1 MGLLEKAG
9 KMQTDAPEATKAK
22 KADKPKKAT
31 KPPKAPRKA
40 RKARKAKAVV
50 DDLDEFEVEERV
62 ARTMP
67 DEFILASGKAR
78 FARSLIDFIVT
89 YGWMIPIVGI
99 SAYGTDFDGTYFLL
113 IGGLITLFNLIVMPI
128 MTHRTVGNYASL
140 TSYIT
145 SKGNPPFFLHQTFKG
160 LTWLFILVG
169 AFLIASAYDTVL
181 GWNTVNLGVGFGILA
196 IPLTDW
202 IVGRIRHETKQ
213 GLWDSIFFAY
223 MVKHARTSEEAE
235 GGFFGRL
242 ESSGDWLKDKG
253 WLGSEEGED

>member
-9 KMQTDAPEATKAK
+9 KMQTDAPAATKEK
-22 KADKPKKAT
+22 KAEKPQKAAKPK
-31 KPPKAPRKA
+31 KAPRKA
-40 RKARKAKAVV
+40 RKPRKAKPVV

-89 YGWMIPIVGI
+89 YGWMVPIVGMT
-99 SAYGTDFDGTYFLL
+99 AYGTYFDPTYFIA

-160 LTWLFILVG
+160 LTWLFLLVG
-169 AFLIASAYDTVL
+169 AFLIASAYAPL
-181 GWNTVNLGVGFGILA
+181 SGWNTVNLGIGFAIFA

-202 IVGRIRHETKQ
+202 IVSKIRHETKQ
-213 GLWDSIFFAY
+213 GLWDSMFFAY
-223 MVKHARTSEEAE
+223 MVKHARTGEEAE

-253 WLGSEEGED
+253 WLGSEESED

>member
-9 KMQTDAPEATKAK
+9 KMQTDAPAAT
-22 KADKPKKAT
+22 KPKKKA
-31 KPPKAPRKA
+31 KPPKAAKPEKA
-40 RKARKAKAVV
+40 PKKAKRQRKAKPV
-50 DDLDEFEVEERV
+50 DDLDDFEEVERV

-78 FARSLIDFIVT
+78 FARGLIDFIVT
-89 YGWMIPIVGI
+89 YGWMVPIVGI
-99 SAYGTDFDGTYFLL
+99 TAYGTYFDPTYFIAIGALL
-113 IGGLITLFNLIVMPI
+113 TIFNLVIMPI

-145 SKGNPPFFLHQTFKG
+145 SKGTQPFFLHQTLKG
-160 LTWLFILVG
+160 LTWIFLLVG
-169 AFLIASAYDTVL
+169 AFLIASAYDTRT
-181 GWNTVNLGVGFGILA
+181 GWNSVNLGIGFAILA

-202 IVGRIRHETKQ
+202 IVARIRHETKQ
-213 GLWDSIFFAY
+213 GLWDSMFFTY
-223 MVKHARTSEEAE
+223 MVKHARTGDEAE

-253 WLGSEEGED
+253 WLGSEESED